1 MKISRT
7 RKVLVS
13 SFIAILFS
21 ILTFTFTTF
30 AWFSDSISSS
40 ENIIT
45 MGNLDVEMYWSND
58 LENGNWNNI
67 EDPSKNTVF
76 SHGNYEPGY
85 TDVKY
90 LKIVNAGSLAFKYDV
105 SLLPAGEIGELA
117 EVVDLYYLYDAKYN
131 ISSRSLTEMEK
142 LGTIKNIL
150 GKSITN
156 TQVLLPKY
164 VNDGTHISSEVIIAV
179 ALKMQTSAGNEYKG
193 KSLGDGFSIRLV
205 ATQYSFE
212 GDSFGK
218 DFDDALNW
226 PNDSIVGDHV
236 TSLPVESTTD
246 NKVAKEVKIA
256 NKKGNV
262 NAVIPAGVL
271 LDKGT
276 NSLTLSVAEVEES
289 KANVTLN
296 EAEAMLSMDVHI
308 GGVSKDNNVVI
319 AIAIDELLPKGLNLG
334 NYKFYHVEG
343 DETIQM
349 TLLTGEATP
358 VHNSFSYDP
367 ITGNVVVY
375 LKSFSEVSVVADTEM
390 KWEGGVDYSWY
401 SKDATEYLIANGD
414 QLNGLAKIV
423 GGMAEGIDY
432 DDFICRD
439 EKGEIKVDKDG
450 KTVRKVIK
458 LVSDINLADK
468 DNASSYIFYPIGY
481 HYDEKTGKPYS
492 TVYQFSGVFDG
503 NGHTIANFYQNTW
516 EIKGDYDANYY
527 KDAMGLFGYIV
538 DGEVANLRVD
548 SFSSDGEFTPTGV
561 IAAYAENSTFL
572 NISIVN
578 CNPRVY
584 NTGNGGIVGVAG
596 NSGDT
601 TDKKLV
607 FTNITVDNSN
617 KISALWGSWDV
628 ACGGLMG
635 MFRGNGLVDMKNC
648 HVAAQIDVYNDV
660 CGNYQYYWY
669 RYAGMIIGSIRGK
682 NIVDDKGYTV
692 PNTAGITAT
701 DCTVHFG
708 DWNDYYYCEL
718 VANSLASYTH
728 DHQFSRLTEVKSVN
742 LENKIITP
750 LEGEAYPVPTSGR
763 YNYVVVT
770 EKDETKK
777 VTCYHFVNGEVW
789 DHEDAGTETVDG
801 KTVLKEDKQVVYLP
815 FKQIIQGDGW
825 GVKHLP
831 VYDDGKTDFAG
842 ITILDREYDAQSYD
856 KFEKVGNRY
865 YFAPDEEVK
874 VCDLFKAVEVPTTGM
889 YPINDET
896 VKITVS
902 PADEY
907 STVTFVHTN
916 NPNDWTKGT
925 LKLIGE
931 GKAIIT
937 ISDYTFCNPTTYEVE
952 VKMLDK
958 FEATTKT
965 EFDYGSV
972 VKLGDLFTATEFKD
986 YIGDK
991 IILTINGKE
1000 EEFDSTGW
1008 SNKEITLNTVGEI
1021 TISIKDDTKYCNEET
1036 IMITVNSIDK
1046 FESIAEN
1053 KEFNAGETISINE
1066 IFKVTGDLNTNSNV
1080 VIEID
1085 FEDNSYIDKKYEV
1098 KNWADVQLELNGV
1111 GAAVIKIY
1119 EDDDSCNPTTCN
1131 INLVKWDKFVPT
1143 DETEFDACESV
1154 VISDLFKTE
1163 SKNVSTVN
1171 ATIDFADVNYKDII
1185 FENLPLDKEI
1195 QLLGVGA
1202 ATITILDAYS
1212 NAAVIRINLER
1223 QTEKFKS
1230 KFTND
1235 FVYRIGNQNAV
1246 SLDSLFTK
1254 IDEID
1259 EVILE
1264 SENIEESNASVVYN
1278 ASSNNL
1284 QFSGLGKIKV
1294 EISDKYSTPLELVLE
1309 VVDAVNAT
1317 SATNVKSNNVVLL
1330 NDCGFSSLEVSGG
1343 YTLYGN
1349 GFTMTCGSDSP
1360 ALDMGYSFVTLN
1372 NGTLDNVQIVT
1383 PNFDYAVLY
1392 KSNMTESGNRS
1403 ETTDRTRYYNVKS
1416 GVMVSGNSQILNS
1429 RISGGRAAVNVTG
1442 GNAVIDNSRIELGA
1456 VASLLIGAANS
1467 VTLRD
1472 VTLVQKPTAS
1482 TYDSSK
1488 TLMGFSTLFVC
1499 DANGK
1504 AAPVTLEG
1512 TLVQNAWVDESDKQ
1526 YVPSAGQ
1533 SIISTVL
1540 GKTEYLHDTDGDGT
1554 KESLNLGFAYM
1565 PESLTSKVKTTTIT
1579 DNRTNKNDVPYD
1591 YAEVSILNG
1600 KTYVYSY
1607 KNTNGTTDSFKT
1619 ESEYIPNKYGD
1630 IITVNYSDIKDGLE
1644 QSKSFETDDWVYELN
1659 VDLDKLSGYAL
1670 DFNKLSMSING
1681 VTVTDYKVNGNAKP
1695 TSPEAVTAGGT
1706 IYTLTATVKGKEYTA
1721 TYKVTGTE
1729 TSKESPSLVAAN
1741 YEKGLC
1747 VASSYGGTWHGAAP
1761 ALEGIQIKYWSVAE
1775 QQYMTINLSDY
1786 TPTTKG
1792 QFNGTNTTWTYSP
1805 ANGDFT
1811 LTLTGGQVHSS
1822 NNVYAMPVVCEGK
1835 LYFVAAKSSGLVN
1848 SGNSARTIP
1857 VSYTFKDNN
1866 NGEVLTFSHT
1876 WSVAENK
1883 NAQYKYSDFCNGT
1896 LTQLKTSSSGGDT
1909 CLAEGTL
1916 ITMNDGTKRAV
1927 EDLRKGDLVMAF
1939 DHLTGEVTFNKVIIV
1954 VKTQSDYYKNTF
1966 VFDDGTELVT
1976 INEHGIYDLD
1986 LNKYV
1991 NIDHL
1996 NYLDYLGHR
2005 FVSIDVNGNI
2015 SSKVLVDVKSIYESG
2030 YKYDIVTNE
2039 TLNYVAEDTLSVT
2052 HVLVDVINTFEF
2064 DQNMKYD
2071 QEKMMED
2078 INKYGLYEY
2087 DEWSEYC
2094 DIKVFEEYN
2103 IPVMKVGI
2111 SKGLYTKEYI
2121 ISLINTFVLDDS
2133 VQIISE

>member
-1 MKISRT
+1 MKISRK

-164 VNDGTHISSEVIIAV
+164 VNDGTHLSSEVIIAV

-770 EKDETKK
+770 EKDETKE

-789 DHEDAGTETVDG
+789 DHETAGTETVNG
-801 KTVLKEDKQVVYLP
+801 KTVLKEDKQAVYLP

-842 ITILDREYDAQSYD
+842 ITILDREIANSQEKFASALTGNELNTETTYYIGNLFSAKDNLGKNEIYGNNVRVTISPVGENSTVSGVYTANPTDWTQGTLRITGVGPAKITITDYKYCTPTTIDVVVKEVD
-856 KFEKVGNRY
+856 KF
-865 YFAPDEEVK
+865 
-874 VCDLFKAVEVPTTGM
+874 
-889 YPINDET
+889 
-896 VKITVS
+896 IT
-902 PADEY
+902 
-907 STVTFVHTN
+907 
-916 NPNDWTKGT
+916 
-925 LKLIGE
+925 
-931 GKAIIT
+931 
-937 ISDYTFCNPTTYEVE
+937 
-952 VKMLDK
+952 
-958 FEATTKT
+958 
-965 EFDYGSV
+965 
-972 VKLGDLFTATEFKD
+972 
-986 YIGDK
+986 
-991 IILTINGKE
+991 
-1000 EEFDSTGW
+1000 
-1008 SNKEITLNTVGEI
+1008 
-1021 TISIKDDTKYCNEET
+1021 
-1036 IMITVNSIDK
+1036 
-1046 FESIAEN
+1046 
-1053 KEFNAGETISINE
+1053 
-1066 IFKVTGDLNTNSNV
+1066 
-1080 VIEID
+1080 
-1085 FEDNSYIDKKYEV
+1085 
-1098 KNWADVQLELNGV
+1098 
-1111 GAAVIKIY
+1111 
-1119 EDDDSCNPTTCN
+1119 
-1131 INLVKWDKFVPT
+1131 
-1143 DETEFDACESV
+1143 
-1154 VISDLFKTE
+1154 
-1163 SKNVSTVN
+1163 
-1171 ATIDFADVNYKDII
+1171 
-1185 FENLPLDKEI
+1185 
-1195 QLLGVGA
+1195 
-1202 ATITILDAYS
+1202 
-1212 NAAVIRINLER
+1212 
-1223 QTEKFKS
+1223 
-1230 KFTND
+1230 KFTDD
-1235 FVYRIGNQNAV
+1235 FTYRIGNKNAV
-1246 SLDSLFTK
+1246 ELGLLFTAKEGKVIDSSSLDVTMQIGDYRK
-1254 IDEID
+1254 NEAQT
-1259 EVILE
+1259 
-1264 SENIEESNASVVYN
+1264 IEEVADLLTYDKGEENKTDWTKYTIDINDDFTGVITLTIKEKHSNAYN
-1278 ASSNNL
+1278 
-1284 QFSGLGKIKV
+1284 
-1294 EISDKYSTPLELVLE
+1294 LVLE

-1317 SATNVKSNNVVLL
+1317 GATNATSNNVVLL
-1330 NDCGFSSLEVSGG
+1330 KDCDFSSLEVFNG

-1349 GFTMTCGSDSP
+1349 GFTMTCGSDSA
-1360 ALDMGYSFVTLN
+1360 ALDMGYSFVKLD
-1372 NGTLDNVQIVT
+1372 NGTLDNVQIVC

-1392 KSNMTESGNRS
+1392 KENMTESGNRS
-1403 ETTDRTRYYNVKS
+1403 QTTDKTRYYNVKS

-1429 RISGGRAAVNVTG
+1429 RISGARAAVNITG
-1442 GNAVIDNSRIELGA
+1442 GNVLIDNSRIELGA
-1456 VASLLIGAANS
+1456 VANILVGSANS

-1482 TYDSSK
+1482 THNPNK

-1499 DANGK
+1499 DADGNT
-1504 AAPVTLEG
+1504 APVTLEG
-1512 TLVQNAWVDESDKQ
+1512 TFVQNAWVNESDKQ
-1526 YVPSAGQ
+1526 YVPSAGE

-1540 GKTEYLHDTDGDGT
+1540 GKTDYLHDLDGDGT

-1565 PESLTSKVKTTTIT
+1565 PESLTSKVNTTTIT

-1607 KNTNGTTDSFKT
+1607 KNINGTADSFKT
-1619 ESEYIPNKYGD
+1619 ESDYTPNKYGD
-1630 IITVNYSDIKDGLE
+1630 IITVNYSDTAAGLE
-1644 QSKSFETDDWVYELN
+1644 QGKSFGTNGWVYELN
-1659 VDLDKLSGYAL
+1659 VDLDKAPGYTL
-1670 DFNKLSMSING
+1670 DFSKLSLTVNG
-1681 VTVTDYKVNGNAKP
+1681 TPVTDYKVNGSDKP
-1695 TSPEAVTAGGT
+1695 SSPVAVTAGGT
-1706 IYTLTATVKGKEYTA
+1706 TYELTATIDGKEYTA
-1721 TYKVTGTE
+1721 TFKVTGTE
-1729 TSKESPSLVAAN
+1729 TSKESPSKISGPTAAGFGVA
-1741 YEKGLC
+1741 K
-1747 VASSYGGTWHGAAP
+1747 SYGGDWSGAADV
-1761 ALEGIQIKYWSVAE
+1761 LTGVKVKYWSVAE
-1775 QQYMTINLSDY
+1775 NKYVEFDFSNFTVPGNAGKL
-1786 TPTTKG
+1786 
-1792 QFNGTNTTWTYSP
+1792 NGTNSYWEYTHT
-1805 ANGDFT
+1805 NNDFT
-1811 LTLTGGQVHSS
+1811 LKVTNTVAIHSGKS
-1822 NNVYAMPVVCEGK
+1822 VYGMPIRGTDGK
-1835 LYFVAAKSSGLVN
+1835 LYFTISSTNGYVG
-1848 SGNSARTIP
+1848 SGTTSRAVTMQ
-1857 VSYTFKDNN
+1857 YEFTDNN
-1866 NGEVLTFSHT
+1866 GGEKLTFTHT
-1876 WSVAENK
+1876 FNISYQK
-1883 NAQYKYSDFCNGT
+1883 DDQYSYSDLSGSGK
-1896 LTQLKTSSSGGDT
+1896 LTKLTSSGGGSSSCITPDS
-1909 CLAEGTL
+1909 L
-1916 ITMNDGTKRAV
+1916 ITLADGRQVRVDSLLCNEQLLVWNLETGKLDSAPIMFIDNDPVANYKVVNLHFSDETIV
-1927 EDLRKGDLVMAF
+1927 
-1939 DHLTGEVTFNKVIIV
+1939 KVI
-1954 VKTQSDYYKNTF
+1954 Y
-1966 VFDDGTELVT
+1966 
-1976 INEHGIYDLD
+1976 EHGFWDYNLG
-1986 LNKYV
+1986 KYV
-1991 NIDHL
+1991 
-1996 NYLDYLGHR
+1996 YLDENASEYIGHW
-2005 FVSIDVNGNI
+2005 FAKQNGDNLE
-2015 SSKVLVDVKSIYESG
+2015 KVQLVDVVIEEEMTSAWSPVTVGHLCYFVNGMLSMPGGVEGLFNIFDVNPETMTYDYEAMQR
-2030 YKYDIVTNE
+2030 DIE
-2039 TLNYVAEDTLSVT
+2039 T
-2052 HVLVDVINTFEF
+2052 
-2064 DQNMKYD
+2064 
-2071 QEKMMED
+2071 
-2078 INKYGLYEY
+2078 YGLFTYEEVNEIAPLSREMFEQCGGAY
-2087 DEWSEYC
+2087 L
-2094 DIKVFEEYN
+2094 KVS
-2103 IPVMKVGI
+2103 IG
-2111 SKGLYTKEYI
+2111 KGNMTIDDLIYMIERYKNFYT
-2121 ISLINTFVLDDS
+2121 SLVALGLIL
-2133 VQIISE
+2133 

>member
-164 VNDGTHISSEVIIAV
+164 VNDGTHISSEVIIAI

-439 EKGEIKVDKDG
+439 ENGKIKVDKDG

-635 MFRGNGLVDMKNC
+635 MFRGDGLVDMKNC

-728 DHQFSRLTEVKSVN
+728 DHQFSRLTEVDSVDDQN
-742 LENKIITP
+742 MKITVNGKVESIP
-750 LEGEAYPVPTSGR
+750 LSGR
-763 YNYVVVT
+763 YNYVVVN
-770 EKDETKK
+770 EKDATKEAI
-777 VTCYHFVNGEVW
+777 CYHFVNGEVW
-789 DHEDAGTETVDG
+789 NHEDAGTETVNG
-801 KTVLKEDKQVVYLP
+801 ETVLKEDKQVVYLP

-831 VYDDGKTDFAG
+831 VYDDGKTDFDG
-842 ITILDREYDAQSYD
+842 IKILDREIANSQE
-856 KFEKVGNRY
+856 KF
-865 YFAPDEEVK
+865 ASA
-874 VCDLFKAVEVPTTGM
+874 L
-889 YPINDET
+889 
-896 VKITVS
+896 
-902 PADEY
+902 
-907 STVTFVHTN
+907 
-916 NPNDWTKGT
+916 TKNELNT
-925 LKLIGE
+925 E
-931 GKAIIT
+931 
-937 ISDYTFCNPTTYEVE
+937 TTYNI
-952 VKMLDK
+952 
-958 FEATTKT
+958 
-965 EFDYGSV
+965 
-972 VKLGDLFTATEFKD
+972 GDLFSAKDNLGKNEIYGNNVRVTISPVGKNSTVSGVYTANPTD
-986 YIGDK
+986 WTQGTLQI
-991 IILTINGKE
+991 
-1000 EEFDSTGW
+1000 TG
-1008 SNKEITLNTVGEI
+1008 VGPAKI
-1021 TISIKDDTKYCNEET
+1021 TITDYKYCTPTT
-1036 IMITVNSIDK
+1036 IDVVVKEVDK
-1046 FESIAEN
+1046 F
-1053 KEFNAGETISINE
+1053 
-1066 IFKVTGDLNTNSNV
+1066 
-1080 VIEID
+1080 
-1085 FEDNSYIDKKYEV
+1085 
-1098 KNWADVQLELNGV
+1098 
-1111 GAAVIKIY
+1111 
-1119 EDDDSCNPTTCN
+1119 
-1131 INLVKWDKFVPT
+1131 
-1143 DETEFDACESV
+1143 
-1154 VISDLFKTE
+1154 
-1163 SKNVSTVN
+1163 
-1171 ATIDFADVNYKDII
+1171 
-1185 FENLPLDKEI
+1185 
-1195 QLLGVGA
+1195 
-1202 ATITILDAYS
+1202 IT
-1212 NAAVIRINLER
+1212 
-1223 QTEKFKS
+1223 
-1230 KFTND
+1230 KFTDD
-1235 FVYRIGNQNAV
+1235 FTYRIGNKNAV
-1246 SLDSLFTK
+1246 ELGLLFTAKEGKIIDSSSLDVTMQIGDYGK
-1254 IDEID
+1254 NEAQT
-1259 EVILE
+1259 
-1264 SENIEESNASVVYN
+1264 IEEVVDLLTYDKGEENKTDWTKYTIDINDDFTGIITLTIKEKHSNAYN
-1278 ASSNNL
+1278 
-1284 QFSGLGKIKV
+1284 
-1294 EISDKYSTPLELVLE
+1294 LVLE

-1317 SATNVKSNNVVLL
+1317 GATNATSNNVVLL
-1330 NDCGFSSLEVSGG
+1330 KDCDFSSLKVANG

-1349 GFTMTCGSDSP
+1349 GFTMTCGSDSA

-1392 KSNMTESGNRS
+1392 KENMTESGNRS
-1403 ETTDRTRYYNVKS
+1403 QTTDKTRYYNVKS
-1416 GVMVSGNSQILNS
+1416 GVMVSENSQILNS
-1429 RISGGRAAVNVTG
+1429 RISGARAAVNITG
-1442 GNAVIDNSRIELGA
+1442 GNVLIDNSRIELGA
-1456 VASLLIGAANS
+1456 VANILVGSANS

-1488 TLMGFSTLFVC
+1488 TLMGFSVLFTC
-1499 DANGK
+1499 DDEGN

-1512 TLVQNAWVDESDKQ
+1512 DFIQNAWACEEYKK
-1526 YVPSAGQ
+1526 YVPSKGQ
-1533 SIISTVL
+1533 DIVDKVL
-1540 GKTEYLHDTDGDGT
+1540 QQTNYKHNINGTDFV
-1554 KESLNLGFAYM
+1554 NLGFAYM
-1565 PESLTSKVKTTTIT
+1565 PGESQTTIEKPNNIEDNRNGKNSVLYEMADIEIVTLLGKTT
-1579 DNRTNKNDVPYD
+1579 V
-1591 YAEVSILNG
+1591 
-1600 KTYVYSY
+1600 YVYSY
-1607 KNTNGTTDSFKT
+1607 KNTNGTADSFKT
-1619 ESEYIPNKYGD
+1619 ESEYKPNKYGD

-1644 QSKSFETDDWVYELN
+1644 QDKSFGTDGWVYQLN
-1659 VDLDKLSGYAL
+1659 VDLDKAPGYKL
-1670 DFNKLSMSING
+1670 DFSKLAMTVNG
-1681 VTVTDYKVNGNAKP
+1681 TSVTDYKVNGEAKP
-1695 TSPEAVTAGGT
+1695 SSPVAVTAGGVT
-1706 IYTLTATVKGKEYTA
+1706 YTLTATVNGKECTA
-1721 TYKVTGTE
+1721 TFKVTGTE
-1729 TSKESPSLVAAN
+1729 TSKESPSKISGPTTEGFGVA
-1741 YEKGLC
+1741 K
-1747 VASSYGGTWHGAAP
+1747 SYGGDWSGAADV
-1761 ALEGIQIKYWSVAE
+1761 LTGVKVKYWSVAE
-1775 QQYMTINLSDY
+1775 NKYVEFDFSNFTVPGNAVKL
-1786 TPTTKG
+1786 
-1792 QFNGTNTTWTYSP
+1792 NGTNNYWEYTHT
-1805 ANGDFT
+1805 NNDFT
-1811 LTLTGGQVHSS
+1811 LKVTNTVAIHSGKS
-1822 NNVYAMPVVCEGK
+1822 VYGMPIRGTDGK
-1835 LYFVAAKSSGLVN
+1835 LYFTISSTNGYVG
-1848 SGNSARTIP
+1848 SGTTSRAITMQ
-1857 VSYTFKDNN
+1857 YEFTDNN
-1866 NGEVLTFSHT
+1866 GGEKLTFTHT
-1876 WSVAENK
+1876 FNISYNK
-1883 NAQYKYSDFCNGT
+1883 DDQYSYSDLSGSGK
-1896 LTQLKTSSSGGDT
+1896 LTKLEASSSGGGT

-2015 SSKVLVDVKSIYESG
+2015 SSKVLVEVKSIYESG